1 MMNEKA
7 EYYTQLLVNTDKGVE
22 SSGTG
27 TYFIKAACGG
37 TMQGCHGAGGGCTER
52 DIDRSSGRLG
62 ANIFSSVCGVVESV
76 TDTEIVI
83 RKKEEQPESYVK
95 IPEGTKAEM
104 VAYAGITGMGGAG
117 FPTAVKL
124 SADLHGGY
132 ILVNAA
138 ECEPGTLS

>member
-1 MMNEKA
+1 MGRVHILLKQHVGAPCKA
-7 EYYTQLLVNTDKGVE
+7 VTEPGADVQR
-22 SSGTG
+22 GTLIAVPDG
-27 TYFIKAACGG
+27 
-37 TMQGCHGAGGGCTER
+37 
-52 DIDRSSGRLG
+52 LG

-83 RKKEEQPESYVK
+83 HKKEEQPESYVK

-124 SADLHGGY
+124 SADLH
-132 ILVNAA
+132 
-138 ECEPGTLS
+138 LSLIHI